1 VPRETNQ
8 PISWEDFADSGFA
21 TVFEKMQN
29 TPQSPK
35 YHGEGDVWVH
45 TKMVCEALVGL
56 EEYGE
61 LSKKEQDVVF
71 LSAMLH
77 DIGKTVC
84 TILRDGEITS
94 PYHTVKG
101 AVLAR
106 GWLWQQFDLA
116 GTKEKQALREAICMM
131 VKYHSF
137 PTFATVEK
145 DWQRKMLKIAA
156 NGELTDRFSIKLL
169 YLLSKADV
177 LGRRSQVEDDYKER
191 VECFKMMAED
201 VGCFEGPYSFTDAFS
216 ERAYFRRQTNWQDD
230 SLWRDTWGEVIM
242 LCGLPASGKDTY
254 IATHLPEME
263 MISLDAIRER
273 LGISPTDDQGKVIAA
288 FQSMAKERLRKKQ
301 PFVYNATNLSKDIR
315 QKQIDLFEK
324 YGASVKIIF
333 LETPWEEEMARNQSR
348 EAEVPQHAIDRMLG
362 KLEMPERSE
371 SEAVVWDI
379 T

>member
-1 VPRETNQ
+1 MPRETNQ
-8 PISWEDFADSGFA
+8 PILWEDFADSGFA
-21 TVFEKMQN
+21 TLFTKMQN
-29 TPQSPK
+29 SPQSPK
-35 YHGEGDVWVH
+35 YHSEGDVWVH
-45 TKMVCEALVGL
+45 TKMVCEALVEL

-84 TILRDGEITS
+84 TTLRDGEITS

-177 LGRRSQVEDDYKER
+177 AGRKSQVEDDYKER

-201 VGCFEGPYSFTDAFS
+201 AGCFACPYPFTDAFS
-216 ERAYFRRQTNWQDD
+216 ERAYFRRQTNWQGD
-230 SLWRDTWGEVIM
+230 SLWKDTWGEVIM

-273 LGISPTDDQGKVIAA
+273 LGISPTDDQGKVIAT
-288 FQSMAKERLRKKQ
+288 FQSMARERLRKKQ
-301 PFVYNATNLSKDIR
+301 PFVYNATNLSRDIR